1 VRIAQ
6 LGPVWKF
13 WLRTIAIV
21 ALVLAIALGIAQDQE
36 VLQIESPRAATDPE
50 FPAYIAALTGTA
62 LTTGNR
68 FEVLVNGD
76 RVFPSMLAAIRGARR
91 QISFETYIYAP
102 GSVADQFTAA
112 LEEAARRGVR
122 CNLVLDAVGSKDTGP
137 EHLDRLRRAGCAVG
151 TFNTP
156 AWYSFEEL
164 NYRTHRKILVVD
176 GVVGYIGGVGVADY
190 WGGDAQ
196 DAEHWRDTQ
205 VRMEG
210 PSVKYLEAGFFENFA
225 ETARPV
231 TPRLDPPE
239 QVFLPG
245 EHERTLV
252 LWSSPVGGSG
262 STKLLYLISIAAA
275 RKRLDICSPYFLTD
289 ESTMWAIE
297 RAVDRG
303 VRIRILVE
311 GDITDAKPVKY
322 AGRAAYEHLMS
333 RGIEIYEY
341 RPTMMHA
348 KVMVVDGIWSVFGS
362 ANFDNRS
369 LELNDELNAGVADV
383 PLAARFTSD
392 FESDLR
398 RAIRLNLDEWRR
410 RSVLEKA
417 REKFWSMF
425 GEVF

>member
-1 VRIAQ
+1 
-6 LGPVWKF
+6 VWKF
-13 WLRTIAIV
+13 WLRVLTIV
-21 ALVLAIALGIAQDQE
+21 ALVLTIALGIAQDQE
-36 VLQIESPRAATDPE
+36 VLQIESPRAANDAE

-62 LTTGNR
+62 LTTGNG

-76 RVFPSMLAAIRGARR
+76 RIYPSMLDAIRRARR
-91 QISFETYIYAP
+91 QISFETYIYAS
-102 GSVADQFTAA
+102 GAVADQFTAA
-112 LEEAARRGVR
+112 LEQAARRGVR

-137 EHLDRLRRAGCAVG
+137 DHLERLRRAGCAVG
-151 TFNTP
+151 TFNMP

-176 GVVGYIGGVGVADY
+176 GVIGYIGGVGVADY
-190 WGGDAQ
+190 WAGDAQ
-196 DAEHWRDTQ
+196 DADHWRDTQ
-205 VRMEG
+205 VRMQG

-225 ETARPV
+225 ETVRPV
-231 TPRLDPPE
+231 TPRFEPPE
-239 QVFLPG
+239 IPFVPG
-245 EHERTLV
+245 VKERTLV
-252 LWSSPVGGSG
+252 LWSSPVGGS
-262 STKLLYLISIAAA
+262 SSMKLLYLVSIAAA
-275 RKRLDICSPYFLTD
+275 RKTLDICSPYFLTD

-303 VRIRILVE
+303 VRVRILVE

-333 RGIEIYEY
+333 KGVEIYEY
-341 RPTMMHA
+341 RPTLMHA
-348 KVMVVDGIWSVFGS
+348 KTMVVDGTWSVFGS

-369 LELNDELNAGVADV
+369 LELNDELNAGVADAS
-383 PLAARFTSD
+383 LAARFTSD

-398 RAIRLNLDEWRR
+398 RAARLNLDEWRR
-410 RSVLEKA
+410 RSPLEKA